1 MNDLLND
8 LNMYRNAT
16 KTLTVSLHSVS
27 AIWSDNKYHELSSE
41 ITEMIKDISAIIIKG
56 DDLKKLFNTYLL
68 ISEEE
73 F

>member
-16 KTLTVSLHSVS
+16 KTLTFSLHSVS
-27 AIWSDNKYHELSSE
+27 AMWSDNKYHELSSE
-41 ITEMIKDISAIIIKG
+41 VTEMIKDVSTIIIKG